1 LVSLCARSVRNEP
14 FFGDRKRVTFIGAG
28 CQLDNAILRSASER
42 NSVRRIG
49 TPELVTMT
57 V

>member
-1 LVSLCARSVRNEP
+1 VRNEP

>member
-1 LVSLCARSVRNEP
+1 MPLGQPVCAI
-14 FFGDRKRVTFIGAG
+14 RKRVTFIGAG